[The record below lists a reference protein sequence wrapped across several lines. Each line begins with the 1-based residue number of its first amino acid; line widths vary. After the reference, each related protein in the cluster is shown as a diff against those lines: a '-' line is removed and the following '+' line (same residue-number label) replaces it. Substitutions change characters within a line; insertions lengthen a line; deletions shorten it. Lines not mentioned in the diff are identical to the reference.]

1 MEERC
6 APDHD
11 QHADCGGLDVPWARS
26 PPARVAREAIL
37 RVVFGALLAYYT
49 RCRTTGTQRLTGTSA
64 PVLFV
69 ANHASHIDTP
79 LILRA
84 LPRAWRRRT
93 AVTAAADY
101 FYADRHIAWLVSLVF
116 NTVPVRREG
125 GGLEHVEA
133 LLADRWSVLVYP
145 QGTRS
150 RGPDAQRLRTGAAV
164 LAARHGL
171 AIVPIRVGGTH
182 AAMPPGQSWPRR
194 RLWQRRHPV
203 EVTFGAAIHPRSSEE
218 RHEVMERLHAFF
230 DGQDAL
236 PARPETLAQAR
247 PGSASARSEPSP
259 SVVREAAPVSDRPG
273 PMA

>member
-1 MEERC
+1 MEER
-6 APDHD
+6 AVPDHD
-11 QHADCGGLDVPWARS
+11 QTPDCGRLDVPWARS

-49 RCRTTGTQRLTGTSA
+49 RCRTTGTQRLRGMSA

-84 LPRAWRRRT
+84 LPGAWRRRT

-101 FYADRHIAWLVSLVF
+101 FYADRRVAALVSLVF

-125 GGLEHVEA
+125 GGFEHVEA
-133 LLADRWSVLVYP
+133 LLADRWNVLVYP
-145 QGTRS
+145 QGTRL
-150 RGPDAQRLRTGAAV
+150 RGPDAEPLRTGAAV

-171 AIVPIRVGGTH
+171 AIVPIRVRGTH

-194 RLWQRRHPV
+194 RPWQRRHPV
-203 EVTFGAAIHPRSSEE
+203 EVTFGAALHPRSSEE
-218 RHEVMERLHAFF
+218 RHEVMERLEAFF
-230 DGQDAL
+230 AGRDAL
-236 PARPETLAQAR
+236 PARPGTPAQTR
-247 PGSASARSEPSP
+247 PGPASAPSAPSP
-259 SVVREAAPVSDRPG
+259 SAVRGAAPVSDRPG
-273 PMA
+273 PRG

>member
-1 MEERC
+1 MEERA

-11 QHADCGGLDVPWARS
+11 QNADCGRLDVPWARS

-49 RCRTTGTQRLTGTSA
+49 RCRTTGIQRLHGTPA

-101 FYADRHIAWLVSLVF
+101 FYADRRVAALVSLVF
-116 NTVPVRREG
+116 NTVPVHREG
-125 GGLEHVEA
+125 GGLEPVEA
-133 LLADRWSVLVYP
+133 LLADGWSVLVYP

-150 RGPDAQRLRTGAAV
+150 RGPDPEPLRTGAAV
-164 LAARHGL
+164 LAARRGL

-218 RHEVMERLHAFF
+218 RHEVMERLQAFF
-230 DGQDAL
+230 AGHDGL
-236 PARPETLAQAR
+236 PARPETVAQTR
-247 PGSASARSEPSP
+247 RSASARSEPSP
-259 SVVREAAPVSDRPG
+259 SGVRGAAPVSDRP
-273 PMA
+273 ARRA